1 MIHICIYIYIHKFNT
16 FLSDVVNGTFIA
28 NLDVF
33 PHAGCVAPLALQSS
47 ALCTHHTP
55 QKNYNKNIIPGHP
68 KRKGSASNP
77 NFSKGASY
85 VKQEC
90 NFNVLN
96 LKIWPLELLKRN
108 GPRARK
114 NKRLRSSNIS
124 KHQFEVEL
132 LHWQKRD
139 IYWHSYPSSHGSS
152 SKAILI
158 YLERFFLNDPNQL
171 GRPPKKILHSTN
183 QNNSQLA
190 PGTQVYR
197 AAAYFVGSNCSNLH
211 QHPKDGEV
219 AL

>member
-1 MIHICIYIYIHKFNT
+1 MFFRMLGVWRPWRFN
-16 FLSDVVNGTFIA
+16 
-28 NLDVF
+28 
-33 PHAGCVAPLALQSS
+33 PLHS
-47 ALCTHHTP
+47 ALTTLP
-55 QKNYNKNIIPGHP
+55 RKIITRTLSRGTL
-68 KRKGSASNP
+68 KGKDRLPTSNP
-77 NFSKGASY
+77 NFSKGAGY

-96 LKIWPLELLKRN
+96 LKFDLWSSWKEI

-114 NKRLRSSNIS
+114 NKRLRSSNTS